1 MPIFVHFPS
10 GLIVCWQ
17 LSDNE
22 YTLILSIGYS
32 AHMNKTHMGVWHDSP
47 SEHRWVNGCI
57 VVLNNIIL
65 HKRDAWSCVRL
76 SGIPESPPPPAPP
89 PLPSLSSLLLPARDL
104 RCNNT
109 PSTVQGWSHGDE
121 MNGRLVFFWAW
132 ASPCIHQPFRGVAKS
147 RLNPLL
153 TQFDDNTVQG
163 WYREQ

>member
-10 GLIVCWQ
+10 GLIVYWQ
-17 LSDNE
+17 LSENE
-22 YTLILSIGYS
+22 YITMPSIGYS
-32 AHMNKTHMGVWHDSP
+32 AHMGVWHDSP

-57 VVLNNIIL
+57 VVLKNFIL
-65 HKRDAWSCVRL
+65 HKRGHKRDAWSCARL
-76 SGIPESPPPPAPP
+76 SGIPESPS
-89 PLPSLSSLLLPARDL
+89 PLPLSSLLLPAQDL

-121 MNGRLVFFWAW
+121 MNGRLVFFWA
-132 ASPCIHQPFRGVAKS
+132 SPCIHPPFRGVAKS

-153 TQFDDNTVQG
+153 TQWDDNTVQG